1 MHDMFCKSLVF
12 LFELEDGLLP
22 MVFLNLNNMRKL
34 IVILFL
40 FIGISAYAD
49 KIYNFDD
56 PIYNV
61 NDGMSSIFPA
71 YKIRNVDD
79 GFFGVGEIHNVSN
92 FSKLRKFGVK
102 EGSIVFFVS
111 DLPYKAIMSYL
122 HIYIMGYYFKS
133 TPSGYK
139 RFLLLGIGNSI

>member
-1 MHDMFCKSLVF
+1 
-12 LFELEDGLLP
+12 
-22 MVFLNLNNMRKL
+22 
-34 IVILFL
+34 
-40 FIGISAYAD
+40 
-49 KIYNFDD
+49 
-56 PIYNV
+56 
-61 NDGMSSIFPA
+61 MSSIFPA

-92 FSKLRKFGVK
+92 FSKLRKFGIK

-111 DLPYKAIMSYL
+111 DLPYL

-139 RFLLLGIGNSI
+139 RFLLLGIGNSR

>member
-1 MHDMFCKSLVF
+1 
-12 LFELEDGLLP
+12 
-22 MVFLNLNNMRKL
+22 MRKL

-56 PIYNV
+56 PIYVSNV

-92 FSKLRKFGVK
+92 FSKLRKFGIK

-122 HIYIMGYYFKS
+122 HIYILWDITLSQHQVDIKDFYYLVLVIRNDFCHK
-133 TPSGYK
+133 
-139 RFLLLGIGNSI
+139 

>member
-1 MHDMFCKSLVF
+1 
-12 LFELEDGLLP
+12 
-22 MVFLNLNNMRKL
+22 MRKL

-56 PIYNV
+56 PIYVSNV

-92 FSKLRKFGVK
+92 FSKLRKFGIK

-133 TPSGYK
+133 TPNGYK
-139 RFLLLGIGNSI
+139 RFLLLGIGNLK

>member
-1 MHDMFCKSLVF
+1 
-12 LFELEDGLLP
+12 
-22 MVFLNLNNMRKL
+22 MRKL

-56 PIYNV
+56 PIYISNV

-92 FSKLRKFGVK
+92 FSKLRKFGIK

-122 HIYIMGYYFKS
+122 HIYIIVFILFLYDLDFKIKNKIRIIR
-133 TPSGYK
+133 YALLI
-139 RFLLLGIGNSI
+139 FLIIKSKCSFIFLSFFKKI